1 MEYVKSSSQWKTGE
15 EMKRG
20 LIFSPVSKKNGVIK
34 KKKKEI
40 NFSEE
45 IEWRE

>member
-1 MEYVKSSSQWKTGE
+1 
-15 EMKRG
+15 MKRG
-20 LIFSPVSKKNGVIK
+20 FIFSPVSKKNGVIK

-45 IEWRE
+45 IE